1 MVMKIGVLA
10 LQGAISEHLTIL
22 SQIGV
27 EPIPVKYAQQL
38 DLLDGL
44 IIPGGESTAI
54 NQLITENQLYQPIRH
69 FALKGKAIFGTCAG
83 LIMCATTIMDNN
95 QTNQRIKPLSL
106 LEITVKRNAFG
117 RQLESFETTLDIKDI
132 GQDVPAVFI
141 RAPYIQSVSPN
152 VEVLAKFDGNIVM
165 AKQGSILVSSFH
177 PELTNDI
184 RILRYFKT
192 LVK

>member
-1 MVMKIGVLA
+1 MKIGVLA

-27 EPIPVKYAQQL
+27 EAIPVKYAQQL